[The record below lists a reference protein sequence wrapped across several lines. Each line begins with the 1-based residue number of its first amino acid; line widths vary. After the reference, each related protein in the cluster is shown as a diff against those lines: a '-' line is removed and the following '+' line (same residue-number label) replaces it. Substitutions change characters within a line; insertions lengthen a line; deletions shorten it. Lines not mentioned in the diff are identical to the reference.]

1 MALFTCTNCR
11 QPLTGDLKKARPSRD
26 IEKRPGHRVAPP
38 RMARGTYAISH
49 DASLFILHP
58 DDVPGTAPH
67 PDRGRRNGCCGLDG
81 QDGPNLV
88 CAACGAD
95 VATKQS
101 DCWTQNLVALTAA
114 AVVGGAEPPA

>member
-1 MALFTCTNCR
+1 MTLFTCANCR
-11 QPLTGDLKKARPSRD
+11 QLLTGDLKKARPSRD
-26 IEKRPGHRVAPP
+26 TDKKSGHRIAPP

-67 PDRGRRNGCCGLDG
+67 PDRRRRNGCCGLDG

-88 CAACGAD
+88 CATCGAD

-114 AVVGGAEPPA
+114 AVVSGAESPA